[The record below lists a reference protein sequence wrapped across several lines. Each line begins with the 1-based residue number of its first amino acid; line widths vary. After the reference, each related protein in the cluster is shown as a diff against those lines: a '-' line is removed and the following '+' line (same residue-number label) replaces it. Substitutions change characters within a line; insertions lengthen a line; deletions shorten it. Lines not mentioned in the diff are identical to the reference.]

1 MNKKYPNSLFRD
13 HEARIILL
21 NKNIQQLIKKIT
33 QAASKKNQANWHAY
47 GGKNSRY
54 FFSLEN
60 KFPKKPITRMKV
72 GGKNTSDGEEILGE
86 LEKYYKNLFS
96 MKLQELITD
105 NDFLKGLELPQI
117 TVEDYK
123 ILEELISLE
132 EVEIAIEQ
140 LKRNKTPGLDGIGIE
155 FYQEM
160 LNEIKYLVHSLILE
174 IVETQELNKSA
185 CQGLIS
191 LLDKPGKDQLIIAN
205 WRPLSLLCCD
215 YKIFAKILA
224 NRLSMVTKYL
234 IHPDQSGFL
243 KGQFISENL
252 MDLNAVLT
260 ITELEQIPASL
271 ISIDFQR
278 QTIMYNGPLY
288 MKSLANSEWART

>member
-1 MNKKYPNSLFRD
+1 M
-13 HEARIILL
+13 
-21 NKNIQQLIKKIT
+21 
-33 QAASKKNQANWHAY
+33 
-47 GGKNSRY
+47 
-54 FFSLEN
+54 
-60 KFPKKPITRMKV
+60 
-72 GGKNTSDGEEILGE
+72 
-86 LEKYYKNLFS
+86 
-96 MKLQELITD
+96 
-105 NDFLKGLELPQI
+105 
-117 TVEDYK
+117 
-123 ILEELISLE
+123 E
-132 EVEIAIEQ
+132 EVEIAIKQ

-160 LNEIKYLVHSLILE
+160 LNEIKYLVHLLILE

-191 LLDKPGKDQLIIAN
+191 LLDKPGKDQLIVAN

-271 ISIDFQR
+271 ISIDFQKANDNVQWPALYEILSKFGMGPNIIKMIKICQTNLTSAVINNGYRSDWFDVQKGLR
-278 QTIMYNGPLY
+278 QGCPLSCQLFVCFIDAIAA
-288 MKSLANSEWART
+288 KICQEKGIIGIQWQGKEKKLAQYADDLWIVLRHIESSYKKLFYVLDQFSVFSGLKINYDKT